1 MTGKIKRKKS
11 LFKRLHENKKFL
23 AAESIFL
30 PVLLGLVI
38 YLLWQFQILHKILN
52 TNTFVLPL
60 PSRIGHIIT
69 GNWSRIVVDIK
80 ATMTVAL
87 IGLAVGVL
95 AGYLIAV
102 LASVFPLWMKSGVTI
117 VAAFNAIPI
126 VALAPVM
133 TNWTKDVS
141 SDANFRSM
149 VAKTIVV
156 AIVSMANMSI
166 NAYRGLTELKP
177 YSEDLMRTVAAGR
190 MKVLFKLRIPN
201 SVPYIF
207 TALKVAVPSSIISA
221 IVSEY
226 FAEYIVGVGRK
237 IRENIVLAQ
246 YSTAW
251 AYITVACVLGIL
263 MYVVLM
269 IIQKIFLGK
278 RYRASRLNKY

>member
-1 MTGKIKRKKS
+1 MTVKIKRKKS

-102 LASVFPLWMKSGVTI
+102 LASVFSLWMKSGVTI

-278 RYRASRLNKY
+278 RYRAS

>member
-80 ATMTVAL
+80 ATMAVAL

-278 RYRASRLNKY
+278 RYRAS

>member
-23 AAESIFL
+23 VAESIFL

-60 PSRIGHIIT
+60 PSRIGHSIS

-278 RYRASRLNKY
+278 RYRAS

>member
-95 AGYLIAV
+95 VGYLIAV

-278 RYRASRLNKY
+278 RYRAS

>member
-269 IIQKIFLGK
+269 IIQKIFFGK
-278 RYRASRLNKY
+278 RYRAS

>member
-156 AIVSMANMSI
+156 AIVSMANLSI

-278 RYRASRLNKY
+278 RYRAS

>member
-95 AGYLIAV
+95 VGYLIAV

-177 YSEDLMRTVAAGR
+177 YSEDLMRTVAAGK

-278 RYRASRLNKY
+278 RYRAS

>member
-190 MKVLFKLRIPN
+190 MKVLFKLKIPN

-278 RYRASRLNKY
+278 RYRAS

>member
-177 YSEDLMRTVAAGR
+177 YSEDLMRTVAAGK

-263 MYVVLM
+263 MYIVLM

-278 RYRASRLNKY
+278 RYRAS

>member
-11 LFKRLHENKKFL
+11 LFKRLHENKRFL

-278 RYRASRLNKY
+278 RYRAS

>member
-117 VAAFNAIPI
+117 VATFNAIPI

-278 RYRASRLNKY
+278 RYRAS

>member
-38 YLLWQFQILHKILN
+38 YLLWQFQILNKILN

-278 RYRASRLNKY
+278 RYRAS

>member
-278 RYRASRLNKY
+278 RYRAF

>member
-11 LFKRLHENKKFL
+11 LFKRIHENKKFL
-23 AAESIFL
+23 VAESIFL

-278 RYRASRLNKY
+278 RYRAS

>member
-1 MTGKIKRKKS
+1 
-11 LFKRLHENKKFL
+11 
-23 AAESIFL
+23 
-30 PVLLGLVI
+30 
-38 YLLWQFQILHKILN
+38 
-52 TNTFVLPL
+52 
-60 PSRIGHIIT
+60 
-69 GNWSRIVVDIK
+69 
-80 ATMTVAL
+80 MTVAL

-278 RYRASRLNKY
+278 RYRAS

>member
-30 PVLLGLVI
+30 PILLGLVI

-278 RYRASRLNKY
+278 RYRAS

>member
-80 ATMTVAL
+80 ATMSVAL

-102 LASVFPLWMKSGVTI
+102 LASVFSLWMKSGVTI

-278 RYRASRLNKY
+278 RYRAS

>member
-207 TALKVAVPSSIISA
+207 TALKVAVPSSMISA

-278 RYRASRLNKY
+278 RYRAS

>member
-207 TALKVAVPSSIISA
+207 TALKVAVPSGIISA

-278 RYRASRLNKY
+278 RYRAS

>member
-23 AAESIFL
+23 TAESIFL

-278 RYRASRLNKY
+278 RYRAS

>member
-1 MTGKIKRKKS
+1 MSGKIKRKKS
-11 LFKRLHENKKFL
+11 LFKRAHENKKFL
-23 AAESIFL
+23 AAESVFL
-30 PVLLGLVI
+30 PVLLGVVI
-38 YLLWQFQILHKILN
+38 YVLWQCQGLHKILN
-52 TNTFVLPL
+52 TNTFVFPL
-60 PSRIGHIIT
+60 PSRIGHII
-69 GNWSRIVVDIK
+69 GANWGRIWIDIK

-87 IGLAVGVL
+87 LGLLFGSL

-102 LASVFPLWMKSGVTI
+102 LAAVFPTWMKSGVTI

-126 VALAPVM
+126 VALAPVIS
-133 TNWTKDVS
+133 NWTKDVS
-141 SDANFRSM
+141 KDANYRSM
-149 VAKTIVV
+149 VAKIIVV
-156 AIVSMANMSI
+156 AIVCMANMSI

-190 MKVLFKLRIPN
+190 FKVLYKLRIPN

-207 TALKVAVPSSIISA
+207 TALKVAVPSSVISA
-221 IVSEY
+221 LVSEY

-263 MYVVLM
+263 MYALLMLVQKLVLR
-269 IIQKIFLGK
+269 KTG
-278 RYRASRLNKY
+278 YRIS

>member
-87 IGLAVGVL
+87 IGLAVGAL

-278 RYRASRLNKY
+278 RYRAS

>member
-23 AAESIFL
+23 TAESIFL

-80 ATMTVAL
+80 VTMTVAL

-278 RYRASRLNKY
+278 RYRAS

>member
-1 MTGKIKRKKS
+1 MAVSNT
-11 LFKRLHENKKFL
+11 
-23 AAESIFL
+23 
-30 PVLLGLVI
+30 
-38 YLLWQFQILHKILN
+38 HKILN

-278 RYRASRLNKY
+278 RYRAS

>member
-1 MTGKIKRKKS
+1 MPDGRS
-11 LFKRLHENKKFL
+11 W
-23 AAESIFL
+23 A
-30 PVLLGLVI
+30 
-38 YLLWQFQILHKILN
+38 N

-278 RYRASRLNKY
+278 RYRAS

>member
-23 AAESIFL
+23 TAESIFL

-190 MKVLFKLRIPN
+190 MKVLFKLKIPN

-278 RYRASRLNKY
+278 RYRAS

>member
-69 GNWSRIVVDIK
+69 VNWSRIVVDIK

-278 RYRASRLNKY
+278 RYRAS

>member
-11 LFKRLHENKKFL
+11 LFKRLHENRKFL

-278 RYRASRLNKY
+278 RYRAS

>member
-177 YSEDLMRTVAAGR
+177 YSEDLMRTVAVGR

-269 IIQKIFLGK
+269 IIQKIFWGK
-278 RYRASRLNKY
+278 RYRAS

>member
-23 AAESIFL
+23 TAESIFL

-221 IVSEY
+221 VVSEY

-278 RYRASRLNKY
+278 RYRAS

>member
-102 LASVFPLWMKSGVTI
+102 LTSVFPLWMKSGVTI

-278 RYRASRLNKY
+278 RYRAS